1 MKGKNLHPRILY
13 PVRLSFRFNGEIKQ
27 HFTDKQKLREFSTTK
42 SVLQQILKEIL
53 YLEKKRSQLE
63 TRKLQMGKLTGK
75 GKHTVKVGNYPHI
88 NMTSKPAIMSRR
100 ENKCR
105 ILEMHLKLGDQQLK
119 TILYIYRLSYQ
130 VLIVKAN

>member
-1 MKGKNLHPRILY
+1 MG
-13 PVRLSFRFNGEIKQ
+13 VG
-27 HFTDKQKLREFSTTK
+27 
-42 SVLQQILKEIL
+42 
-53 YLEKKRSQLE
+53 
-63 TRKLQMGKLTGK
+63 KLQMGKLTGK

-130 VLIVKAN
+130 VLIVKANQKHKIDIHTKKKKECKHNNKDSHQITREENKTGREEERPAKTDPKQLTKWQYKYTYQ